1 MSNMI
6 WNLGTTT
13 AAILGAAAAKKV
25 SEVVWKKVGGHNTPE
40 DPADPAMNWGQ
51 TILFAALSGT
61 LVQLIRVAIKRQ
73 STRTYINA
81 TGQHPAGDKA

>member
-25 SEVVWKKVGGHNTPE
+25 SEIVWKKAAGSHTQK

-61 LVQLIRVAIKRQ
+61 LVQLIRVIIERQ

-81 TGQHPAGDKA
+81 TGHHPKADKA